1 MNYRGEINGFIAEIK
16 NIKSQLKTV
25 SAELDEKN
33 INSCGEGKIQEGIQ
47 KLCDNYLKCAID
59 NLNNLRIRNYRYT
72 GFK

>member
-1 MNYRGEINGFIAEIK
+1 MNYRGEINGVISEIK
-16 NIKSQLKTV
+16 NIKTQLKTV

-59 NLNNLRIRNYRYT
+59 NLNNL
-72 GFK
+72 